1 MENNASLMLI
11 WVYTDTVYT
20 SAGSCQFWNRTL
32 IISTRRTWEVSS
44 SFNVSSAIVGFLHS
58 ASAASP
64 FSAPSRSW
72 SHDDTRLFREHMHL
86 SITGYKFPSV
96 RPLLSLLWAFC
107 LISHPLSYRVHRSS
121 FFCSMS
127 FWTLAESESLAPRLK
142 SPFFLYFHMYCLWAW
157 CFLAA
162 LPFPQS
168 FGSKLEINTCSL
180 FLSLCVDPASAWQR
194 LFKFNRTHRVP
205 TPP

>member
-1 MENNASLMLI
+1 MENNASVMLI
-11 WVYTDTVYT
+11 WVHTDTVYT

-107 LISHPLSYRVHRSS
+107 LISHPSPIIVFLQHEFLDTGRVWVTGTTPQIPHLSLFPYVL
-121 FFCSMS
+121 SMGLVLPCGS
-127 FWTLAESESLAPRLK
+127 AIFSKFWFKVGNKHMLTFSLIICRP
-142 SPFFLYFHMYCLWAW
+142 CQ
-157 CFLAA
+157 CLAA
-162 LPFPQS
+162 LVQ
-168 FGSKLEINTCSL
+168 
-180 FLSLCVDPASAWQR
+180 VQ
-194 LFKFNRTHRVP
+194 
-205 TPP
+205 